1 MYEIYI
7 HPGPRGSTFGGGDVR
22 RDKNFGTRIAEPETS
37 AAVFGEIVGE
47 LRSEPAL
54 LFNVKETSVRSVR
67 SFWSWSY
74 EVI

>member
-1 MYEIYI
+1 M
-7 HPGPRGSTFGGGDVR
+7 R
-22 RDKNFGTRIAEPETS
+22 RDNNFGTRIDRPETS
-37 AAVFGEIVGE
+37 VAVFGEIGGE